1 MDIGAA
7 KALGAALCMG
17 IGAIG
22 PAEKT
27 KKSVARALFDTF
39 EMFAWAMV
47 VVFLLFTFTMR
58 LCEVDGSSMINTLHD
73 GESLLLYSLGYTPE
87 QGDIVVF
94 HLTELEGDHGL
105 GSTEK
110 TLVKRV
116 IATGGQELFI
126 DFTSKEIYVDGVRYE
141 DAGAIF
147 IDPLSGK
154 EIAGYQGGPSGN
166 PDYDPVTNTL
176 RVTVPQHMLFVM
188 GDNRNNSNDS
198 RNPSL
203 GFIDERCVLGKVVA
217 RLSPFT
223 VFS

>member
-1 MDIGAA
+1 MNNQPN
-7 KALGAALCMG
+7 LET
-17 IGAIG
+17 
-22 PAEKT
+22 PSVPTEKP

-47 VVFLLFTFTMR
+47 IVFLLFTFSMR

-73 GESLLLYSLGYTPE
+73 GENLLLYSLGYTPE
-87 QGDIVVF
+87 QDDIIVF

-126 DFTSKEIYVDGVRYE
+126 DFTTKEIFVDGIRYE
-141 DAGAIF
+141 DANALF
-147 IDPLSGK
+147 IDPANGK
-154 EIAGYQGGPSGN
+154 PTDGYQYAPSGN
-166 PDYDPVTNTL
+166 ADYDPITNTL
-176 RVTVPQHMLFVM
+176 RVIVPQHMLFVM

-198 RNPSL
+198 RNPDLS
-203 GFIDERCVLGKVVA
+203 FIDERCVLGKVVA

-223 VFS
+223 IFS